1 MVNGY
6 FAQSSPVG
14 SAAPLGT
21 SAPSARSAPGGG
33 APSFSESQV
42 VPNPQAQ
49 SGLPGAA
56 SSSQFGVSE
65 EQRMKSE
72 LPHRLKLAPG
82 ALAPDSVIEG
92 HRSANTLERSGAAGS
107 PAPGVVGPAVI
118 SPPGNQPA
126 FVSPGSASHA
136 PPHES
141 GGGQSH
147 NFRGA
152 PAEAMRATS
161 PFYFLNDQMPCAGA
175 LKDTSTLR
183 VLSPNMKPSPGQTHR
198 AFNVEAVRRDFP
210 ILGERVNGGKPLVWL
225 DNAAT
230 TQKPQ
235 VVIDRLTYF
244 YQHENSNIHRAAH
257 ELAAR
262 ATDAYEEARTTVARF
277 LGASSAKEIVFTR
290 GATEAIN
297 LVAQSFGKQK
307 IGRGDEIVITHME
320 HHANI
325 VPWQLLC
332 REVGATLRVAPVD
345 DRGELILGEFHKL
358 LGSRT
363 RLVAFPQISNVLG
376 TVNPA
381 AEIIDLAHR
390 AGAVTLM
397 DSAQSVAHL
406 RQNVQALDADFVV
419 FSGHKIFAPTG
430 IGVLYGKS
438 HLLADMPP
446 YQGGGNMIEDV
457 TFDHTRFQPA
467 PAKFEA
473 GTGSIADAVG
483 LSAALKYLETL
494 GLENIE
500 RYEHELLGYATS
512 GLSRIPG
519 LRMIGTAPHKA
530 SVLSFDVLGLP
541 ADQLGAAITAQG
553 FAIRVGHHCAQPI
566 LRRFGLETSLRAS
579 LALYNTHSEVDRFVE
594 TVRNAVVNVSGPR
607 RR

>member
-1 MVNGY
+1 
-6 FAQSSPVG
+6 
-14 SAAPLGT
+14 
-21 SAPSARSAPGGG
+21 
-33 APSFSESQV
+33 
-42 VPNPQAQ
+42 
-49 SGLPGAA
+49 
-56 SSSQFGVSE
+56 
-65 EQRMKSE
+65 MKSE
-72 LPHRLKLAPG
+72 LPQRLKLAPG

-107 PAPGVVGPAVI
+107 PAPGVVGPAVV
-118 SPPGNQPA
+118 SPPKNQATLPVSSFDSGAQPYA
-126 FVSPGSASHA
+126 F
-136 PPHES
+136 
-141 GGGQSH
+141 GGG
-147 NFRGA
+147 
-152 PAEAMRATS
+152 PAEALRAMS
-161 PFYFLNDQMPCAGA
+161 PFYFLNEQMPCAAA

-183 VLSPNMKPSPGQTHR
+183 VLSPNLKPAPGSMHR
-198 AFNVEAVRRDFP
+198 AFNVDAVRRDFP
-210 ILGERVNGGKPLVWL
+210 ILSEQVNGGKPLVWL

-235 VVIDRLTYF
+235 VVIDRLAYF

-262 ATDAYEEARTTVARF
+262 ATDAYEESRTTVARF
-277 LGASSAKEIVFTR
+277 LGASSAKEIIFTR

-297 LVAQSFGKQK
+297 LVAQTFGKQQ

-325 VPWQLLC
+325 VPWQLLA
-332 REVGATLRVAPVD
+332 REVGAVLRVAPVD
-345 DRGELILGEFHKL
+345 DRGELILSEYHKL
-358 LGSRT
+358 LGPRT
-363 RLVAFPQISNVLG
+363 KLVAFPQISNVLG

-397 DSAQSVAHL
+397 DAAQSVAHL

-430 IGVLYGKS
+430 IGVLYGKAQ
-438 HLLADMPP
+438 HLADMPP

-500 RYEHELLGYATS
+500 RYEHELLAYATS

-519 LRMIGTAPHKA
+519 LRMIGKAPHKA
-530 SVLSFDVLGLP
+530 SVLSFDVAGLP
-541 ADQLGAAITAQG
+541 ADQLGAAITAEG

-579 LALYNTHSEVDRFVE
+579 LALYNTKLEVDRFVE
-594 TVRNAVVNVSGPR
+594 TVQRAVMNVSGPR